1 MTMEDNKTE
10 SLEYVLGLLEGDERK
25 RFEADLLDD
34 PDLATEV
41 WALEETFV
49 PLASAVKDRP
59 PPPRV
64 FSKVETR
71 LFGAALRQGR
81 RRSSPTTA
89 VWRWLASVFGLGF
102 VGVLAALAVVLMRP
116 EMIAPQGQ
124 ADWVAAIVHT
134 DGGIT
139 LARVRDDGQLVTEA
153 VPLKDTATRA
163 QLWLVPPDGT
173 PRSLGLLARDGRSVV
188 AISQAMD
195 ELLTP
200 NSQLLITLEPAGGSP
215 TGRPTGPEVGS
226 GSLRRI

>member
-1 MTMEDNKTE
+1 
-10 SLEYVLGLLEGDERK
+10 
-25 RFEADLLDD
+25 
-34 PDLATEV
+34 
-41 WALEETFV
+41 
-49 PLASAVKDRP
+49 
-59 PPPRV
+59 
-64 FSKVETR
+64 
-71 LFGAALRQGR
+71 
-81 RRSSPTTA
+81 
-89 VWRWLASVFGLGF
+89 
-102 VGVLAALAVVLMRP
+102 RP

-163 QLWLVPPDGT
+163 QLWLVPADGT

-195 ELLTP
+195 ALLSP
-200 NSQLLITLEPAGGSP
+200 NAQLLITLEPAEGSP

>member
-10 SLEYVLGLLEGDERK
+10 SLEYVLGLLDGDERK

-64 FSKVETR
+64 FNRVEAR
-71 LFGAALRQGR
+71 LFGAARRQGR
-81 RRSSPTTA
+81 RRSSATVA

-163 QLWLVPPDGT
+163 QLWLVPADGT

-195 ELLTP
+195 ALLSP
-200 NSQLLITLEPAGGSP
+200 NAQLL
-215 TGRPTGPEVGS
+215 
-226 GSLRRI
+226 